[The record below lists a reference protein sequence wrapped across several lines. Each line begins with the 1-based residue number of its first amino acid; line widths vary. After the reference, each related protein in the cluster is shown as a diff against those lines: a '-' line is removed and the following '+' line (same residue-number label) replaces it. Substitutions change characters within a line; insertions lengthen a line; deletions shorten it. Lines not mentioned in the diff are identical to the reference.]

1 MTRKSQFKTARSIRV
16 LSASVDANLNRS
28 RALILRDQ
36 GFEVIAS
43 ESVEDAREHMQNQS
57 FDVIIFG
64 STLPRDTCWTLA
76 GVFRNRN
83 PKGTIIEILP
93 SPWAAPKN
101 NPDVTI
107 VSCDDP
113 KELVSVIRQRAF

>member
-1 MTRKSQFKTARSIRV
+1 
-16 LSASVDANLNRS
+16 
-28 RALILRDQ
+28 
-36 GFEVIAS
+36 
-43 ESVEDAREHMQNQS
+43 
-57 FDVIIFG
+57 
-64 STLPRDTCWTLA
+64 
-76 GVFRNRN
+76 VFRNRN
-83 PKGTIIEILP
+83 PRGTIIEILP

>member
-1 MTRKSQFKTARSIRV
+1 MKSSVRI

-28 RALILRDQ
+28 RALILREH
-36 GFEVIAS
+36 GFEVTAS
-43 ESVEDAREHMQNQS
+43 ESVHEAREHMQSQS

-76 GVFRNRN
+76 GVFRNLN

-101 NPDVTI
+101 NPDVTV

-113 KELVSVIRQRAF
+113 TELISAIRDRAP

>member
-1 MTRKSQFKTARSIRV
+1 MEHSVRI

-28 RALILRDQ
+28 RALVLREH

-43 ESVEDAREHMQNQS
+43 ESVDEAREHMKQQS

-101 NPDVTI
+101 NPDVTL

-113 KELVSVIRQRAF
+113 SELVAVIRERAA